1 MPAKGKLTVRP
12 VTPDLWAALEDLFGR
27 AGASN
32 GCWCMYWRLG
42 PAYRRRPRE
51 HNRADLKRLVE
62 RGPPPG
68 LLAFEEDVP
77 VGWCQLTTRSSL
89 EWLEQGPLGRL
100 PSASTSR
107 HTKRPG
113 IAHSAGPVWALSCFY
128 VRPGYRRRGV
138 SAALIQAA
146 VRAAKA
152 AGAGAVEAY
161 PVDTHATRSTRNL
174 FTGAALTFA
183 REGFELQLTGRPHRM
198 VMRRTL

>member
-1 MPAKGKLTVRP
+1 
-12 VTPDLWAALEDLFGR
+12 
-27 AGASN
+27 
-32 GCWCMYWRLG
+32 MYWRLG

-51 HNRADLKRLVE
+51 HNRADLKRLVQ

-77 VGWCQLTTRSSL
+77 VGWCQLTTSSSL

-100 PSASTSR
+100 PAASPSG
-107 HTKRPG
+107 HSKRQG
-113 IAHSAGPVWALSCFY
+113 IADSAGPVWALSCFY
-128 VRPGYRRRGV
+128 VRLGYRRRGV

-174 FTGAALTFA
+174 FTGAASTFA
-183 REGFELQLTGRPHRM
+183 REGFELQLTGRPYRM